1 MYPSSAISAG
11 AMTVVALTMVTVLAI
26 WLGAVFCAA
35 REPRHQRP
43 KT

>member
-11 AMTVVALTMVTVLAI
+11 AMTAAALTMMTVLAS
-26 WLGAVFCAA
+26 WPGAVFCAE
-35 REPRHQRP
+35 REPRHRRP